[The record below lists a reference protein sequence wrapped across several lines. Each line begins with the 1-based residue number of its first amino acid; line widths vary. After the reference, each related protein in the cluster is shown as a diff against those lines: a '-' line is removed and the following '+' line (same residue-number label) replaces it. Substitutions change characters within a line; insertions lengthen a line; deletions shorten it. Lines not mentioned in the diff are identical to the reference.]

1 MLTSTH
7 ASRMQSGTVRKNV
20 RRMAEKIGAALR
32 FLDFSEMKE
41 MQHRDY
47 APRPLQRS
55 GLGSIQDMSAATGHP
70 ADACGG
76 NLRRKTIGH
85 HAIIFDANVFPYT
98 ETAGVLCMDK
108 YLLGCAEVAA

>member
-32 FLDFSEMKE
+32 FLDFPEMKE

-47 APRPLQRS
+47 AAKA
-55 GLGSIQDMSAATGHP
+55 AATQRPWLYTGHVSSNRTS
-70 ADACGG
+70 GG
-76 NLRRKTIGH
+76 
-85 HAIIFDANVFPYT
+85 
-98 ETAGVLCMDK
+98 CMWR
-108 YLLGCAEVAA
+108 

>member
-1 MLTSTH
+1 
-7 ASRMQSGTVRKNV
+7 MQP
-20 RRMAEKIGAALR
+20 RR
-32 FLDFSEMKE
+32 
-41 MQHRDY
+41 
-47 APRPLQRS
+47 LQRS

-70 ADACGG
+70 ADTCGG

>member
-7 ASRMQSGTVRKNV
+7 ASRMQSGTVRKMCW
-20 RRMAEKIGAALR
+20 RMAEKIGAALR

-47 APRPLQRS
+47 AAKAAATQRPWLYT
-55 GLGSIQDMSAATGHP
+55 DMSAATGHP

-98 ETAGVLCMDK
+98 EAAGVLRMDK